1 MESNGSGAETDHL
14 LEVVKRASDR
24 SRAVADELLHLSAS
38 VTALTEEQR
47 HTRASV
53 DRVARSLE
61 AAQRSMMAV
70 EGDLQ
75 TLPELVTQLIAQG
88 QMITEHT
95 RQLRE
100 LEQSVVGQGEAV
112 GSKLDGVKETAREAR
127 DGMLKMSGAFEVL
140 APPDERKQHVVVE
153 IMKAIGASLKSFN
166 DLSPFAKILLFAVC
180 LAAIAGWVLR
190 GVEHVGG
197 P

>member
-1 MESNGSGAETDHL
+1 MESNGSGAETEHL

-38 VTALTEEQR
+38 VSVLTEEQR
-47 HTRASV
+47 LTRASV
-53 DRVARSLE
+53 DRVSRSLE

-75 TLPELVTQLIAQG
+75 ALPELVTQLIAQG

-95 RQLRE
+95 RQLRDI
-100 LEQSVVGQGEAV
+100 EQSVIGQGEVV
-112 GSKLDGVKETAREAR
+112 GSKLDGVRETAREAR
-127 DGMLKMSGAFEVL
+127 DGMREVTGAFKVL
-140 APPDERKQHVVVE
+140 APQDERKHVVVE
-153 IMKAIGASLKSFN
+153 IVKAIGGSLKTFG
-166 DLSPFAKILLFAVC
+166 DLSPGAKLLLAAVC

-190 GVEHVGG
+190 GYEHGG
-197 P
+197 Q